1 MRDSTSISTTCLG
14 LEMSSNPFRYSRMQ
28 NQLFAMTCA
37 VLICLCVDLNVSG
50 TEPTI
55 EKTHTELLF
64 EDGFATLR
72 PGPLMPAVGPHSEY
86 HYLSEAVPHGPWAVS
101 TFDSGYDT
109 QTAWR
114 AIRLGNQQGAMLQ
127 TCRSKAKH
135 WHPMIVAGDRLWRD
149 YEIEGVFR
157 IEEPGGRVGIAFRH
171 RNDRCYYFAGIDKS
185 RAVILRVLH
194 EMDFQQ
200 PAEMVLASQ
209 EFPIALDQDISVR
222 IDAVGT
228 GITAEIG
235 GTQLRAEDPTFEA
248 GSIALIA
255 NAPARFD
262 RVSVRCSRQSLDR
275 YRSERSAW
283 DHSESIAEDSHA
295 KTKLHRKIMTPQF
308 GTDRNLRFGDLN
320 GDGQL
325 DILIGQIV
333 HHGPTDSNSEIG
345 CMTAIQLDG
354 TKLWQ
359 LGIPDRWGN
368 HLTNDVAFQINDI
381 DGNGT
386 NEVIYCQNQ
395 ELIIADGA
403 TGNRIRSIS
412 TPENKSSRAP
422 FNRYRRILGDSLLV
436 ADLRGTGYRGDIVL
450 KDRYR
455 QAWAFDENLQLLWTI
470 ECNTGHFPYAC
481 DSDGDGR
488 DEITIGYSKYSPDG
502 KLLWSHDQLF
512 KDHADSVAVVDLD
525 GDGKQETLWGASDEG
540 FVLLDAVG
548 VPRIHLRLGHV
559 QNLTIADLRS
569 DLPGLEIACANFW
582 KNQGIIHILDAKGNV
597 LTDFEPRPEHGSS
610 IVPVHWKGDGSE
622 FLLLGPDPVHGGLY
636 DGTGRRVLR
645 LPADG
650 HPTKAYDA
658 LNLFGDSRDEIVV
671 WDSQEIWIY
680 TQDRSAA
687 ELVAPPW
694 RNSLSNESNYRA
706 RISIP
711 APKP

>member
-1 MRDSTSISTTCLG
+1 MVWLAVICVCLDFPLG
-14 LEMSSNPFRYSRMQ
+14 
-28 NQLFAMTCA
+28 
-37 VLICLCVDLNVSG
+37 G
-50 TEPTI
+50 TEP
-55 EKTHTELLF
+55 KTNEAYTELLF

-101 TFDSGYDT
+101 TFDSAYET

-114 AIRLGNQQGAMLQ
+114 AIRIDAQRGAMLQ

-149 YEIEGVFR
+149 YEVEGVFR
-157 IEEPGGRVGIAFRH
+157 VEELGGRVGIAFRQ

-185 RAVILRVLH
+185 RAVLLRVQH
-194 EMDFQQ
+194 ESDFQQ
-200 PAEMVLASQ
+200 PAEMVLASYDFSVPLN
-209 EFPIALDQDISVR
+209 ENISVR
-222 IDAVGT
+222 IVALGH
-228 GITAEIG
+228 GITAQIAGRE
-235 GTQLRAEDPTFEA
+235 LRAEDPTFDA
-248 GSIALIA
+248 GSIALLA
-255 NAPARFD
+255 NVPARFD
-262 RVSVRCSRQSLDR
+262 SLSVRCSRQSLER
-275 YRSERSAW
+275 YRSERRAW
-283 DHSESIAEDSHA
+283 DHSESRVEESLA
-295 KTKLHRKIMTPQF
+295 KIKLDRKIMTPQF
-308 GTDRNLRFGDLN
+308 GTDRNVRFGDLN
-320 GDGQL
+320 GDGRL

-403 TGNRIRSIS
+403 TGNRIRSVP
-412 TPENKSSRAP
+412 TPENKSHRAP
-422 FNRYRRILGDSLLV
+422 FNRYPRILGDSLLV
-436 ADLRGTGYRGDIVL
+436 ADLRGKGYRGDILL
-450 KDRYR
+450 KDRYQ
-455 QAWAFDENLQLLWTI
+455 QAWAFDEKLQLLWTI
-470 ECNTGHFPYAC
+470 ECNTGHFPYAN
-481 DSDGDGR
+481 DSDRDGR

-502 KLLWSHDQLF
+502 KVLWSHDQLF
-512 KDHADSVAVVDLD
+512 KDHADSIAVVDLD
-525 GDGKQETLWGASDEG
+525 GDGEQETLWGASDEG
-540 FVLLDAVG
+540 FVLLDAGG

-559 QNLTIADLRS
+559 QNLTIAELRS

-582 KNQGIIHILDAKGNV
+582 KNQGLIHILDAKGNV
-597 LTDFEPRPEHGSS
+597 VADFEPRPEHGSS
-610 IVPVHWKGDGSE
+610 IVPVHWKGDGTD
-622 FLLLGPDPVHGGLY
+622 FLFVGPDPIHGGLY
-636 DGTGRRVLR
+636 DGMGRRVLR

-658 LNLFGDSRDEIVV
+658 LNLIGDSRDEIVV

-680 TQDRSAA
+680 TQDGLADG
-687 ELVAPPW
+687 LVEPPW

-706 RISIP
+706 RVSIP
-711 APKP
+711 ATKP